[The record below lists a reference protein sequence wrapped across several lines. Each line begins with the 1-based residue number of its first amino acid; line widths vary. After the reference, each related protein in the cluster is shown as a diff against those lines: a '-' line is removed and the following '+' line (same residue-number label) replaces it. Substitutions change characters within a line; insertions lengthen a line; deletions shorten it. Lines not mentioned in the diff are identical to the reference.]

1 MICLNNGKPANQRLG
16 FTLIELLV
24 VIAIIGILVGL
35 LLPAV
40 QKVRDAAARTQCQNN
55 LKQIGLANLN
65 FHDAQLRFPT
75 GYVTAVGPNGDD
87 LGPGWGWNAY
97 LLPYLEQQALFAKI
111 DFSVPIEAAI
121 YSSVRPVVIKNLL
134 CPVEMPPQI
143 FPVGARSATGVLTST
158 IANLA
163 PSSYTGNFGVTEP
176 GVDGEGIFF
185 RNSNL
190 SVKDITDGTSQ
201 TLLAG
206 ERSWKYSETTWIG
219 SITGSKFATP
229 SSSPLGFE
237 LNEPANFI
245 LSHVGE
251 MIAGN
256 TPTEINNFSSAHSG
270 GVNYL
275 FVDGH
280 IKVLT
285 SSVNYTTLKA
295 LATRDGGEAISGD

>member
-1 MICLNNGKPANQRLG
+1 MRNFPLRKG

-24 VIAIIGILVGL
+24 VIAIIGILIGL
-35 LLPAV
+35 VLPAV
-40 QKVRDAAARTQCQNN
+40 QKVRDAAARTQRQNN

-65 FHDAQLRFPT
+65 FHDAQQRFPT
-75 GYVTAVGPNGDD
+75 GYISSFDSNGND

-111 DFSVPIEAAI
+111 DFTAPIEAAI
-121 YSSVRPVVIKNLL
+121 HSTVRPVVLKNLL
-134 CPVEMPPQI
+134 CPSDNPPQI
-143 FPVGARSATGVLTST
+143 FPVGTRSSTGVLTST
-158 IANLA
+158 IANLT
-163 PSSYTGNFGVTEP
+163 PSSYSGNFGVSEP
-176 GVDGEGIFF
+176 GVDGEGVFF

-190 SVKDITDGTSQ
+190 SVKDITDGTSH

-206 ERSWKYSETTWIG
+206 ERSWKYSEGTWIG

-229 SSSPLGFE
+229 SFSPFGFE
-237 LNEPANFI
+237 LNEPSNFI

-256 TPTEINNFSSAHSG
+256 TPTEINNFSSAHSS

-280 IKVLT
+280 VKLLT
-285 SSVNYTTLKA
+285 SSINYNTLKA
-295 LATRDGGEAISGD
+295 LATRDGGEPISGD